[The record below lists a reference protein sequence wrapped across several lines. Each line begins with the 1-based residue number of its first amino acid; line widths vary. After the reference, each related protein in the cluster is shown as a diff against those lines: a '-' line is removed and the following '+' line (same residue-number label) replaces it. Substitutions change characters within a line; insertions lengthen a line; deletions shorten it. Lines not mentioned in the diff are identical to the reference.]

1 MFDKLVTREDKQV
14 GGELGLLG
22 VPRDS
27 SSFMD
32 HSLAVVKELA
42 GNNSWE
48 SFGQEGD
55 QTSQS

>member
-1 MFDKLVTREDKQV
+1 MREDKQV

-32 HSLAVVKELA
+32 HSLAVVNELA
-42 GNNSWE
+42 KLSEALSLTLQGHTRWMGHGGE
-48 SFGQEGD
+48 L
-55 QTSQS
+55 

>member
-1 MFDKLVTREDKQV
+1 M

-32 HSLAVVKELA
+32 HRLAVVKELA
-42 GNNSWE
+42 GNNS
-48 SFGQEGD
+48 
-55 QTSQS
+55 

>member
-1 MFDKLVTREDKQV
+1 MFDKLVMREDKQV

-42 GNNSWE
+42 GNNS
-48 SFGQEGD
+48 
-55 QTSQS
+55 